1 MAALLH
7 GGHGGCRHLHVCSR
21 YLTRT
26 HERADEEQHG
36 PELGHALM
44 ELLVRGNVAEHGD
57 LHLG

>member
-1 MAALLH
+1 MGVGNTDRWNLLT
-7 GGHGGCRHLHVCSR
+7 G
-21 YLTRT
+21 T

-36 PELGHALM
+36 PELGHALV